1 MARVP
6 AGPISYRRAPNEKM
20 LRPGVLKP
28 KTGGMKFTQPI
39 MTKPKARIK
48 PGEMKFTQPVT
59 PTPKKSPMNTM
70 RPMAMKKRTKN
81 G

>member
-6 AGPISYRRAPNEKM
+6 AGPISYKRAPNEKM

-39 MTKPKARIK
+39 MTQPKARIK
-48 PGEMKFTQPVT
+48 PGDIKFTQPIAT
-59 PTPKKSPMNTM
+59 KPKMPPMNLMGRT
-70 RPMAMKKRTKN
+70 ALKKRTKN